1 MKNNFYRKLLNL
13 ELFELGLV
21 TRTNLFTNADKIY
34 DAISKNQAKI
44 VMISYL
50 SQILA
55 TSAKVL
61 GTELCFKLFLRFF
74 QYFLISLSRQIWQLM
89 WQLVNNVIVPFLP
102 DMKYRFNCVELN
114 LY

>member
-13 ELFELGLV
+13 ELLELGLV

-34 DAISKNQAKI
+34 EVISKNQAKI

-89 WQLVNNVIVPFLP
+89 WQLVNNVLVPFLP

>member
-13 ELFELGLV
+13 ELLELGLV

-34 DAISKNQAKI
+34 EAISKNQAKI

-74 QYFLISLSRQIWQLM
+74 SIFSNFIKSPNLAAHVATCKQCHCTFSTRYEVSL
-89 WQLVNNVIVPFLP
+89 
-102 DMKYRFNCVELN
+102 
-114 LY
+114 